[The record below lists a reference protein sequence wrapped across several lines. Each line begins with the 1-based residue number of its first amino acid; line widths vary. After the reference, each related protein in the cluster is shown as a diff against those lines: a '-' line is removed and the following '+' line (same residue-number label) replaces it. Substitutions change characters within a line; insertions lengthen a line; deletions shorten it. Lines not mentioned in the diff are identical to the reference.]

1 MTPSPVT
8 GDWLTELRRC
18 TADGG
23 TLAKVETA
31 EENSLVQRLL
41 VDHGSQVAWI
51 GLQDFL
57 SEGNFTW
64 SDGAQQHHDASL
76 GSYTNWADNQPN
88 NNAQGQVRYM
98 SHVKCNVTCDV
109 QHCVV
114 MRADGRW
121 NDVIC
126 GGDRPAVCMRLP

>member
-1 MTPSPVT
+1 
-8 GDWLTELRRC
+8 
-18 TADGG
+18 
-23 TLAKVETA
+23 VETA

-88 NNAQGQVRYM
+88 NNAQGQ
-98 SHVKCNVTCDV
+98 
-109 QHCVV
+109 HCVV